1 MEKYGEN
8 DLIDCISNKNVVY
21 EVVKNPKQMFKGP
34 GGHNLAAM
42 LIQKIWKGYRAF
54 SNFK

>member
-42 LIQKIWKGYRAF
+42 LI
-54 SNFK
+54 